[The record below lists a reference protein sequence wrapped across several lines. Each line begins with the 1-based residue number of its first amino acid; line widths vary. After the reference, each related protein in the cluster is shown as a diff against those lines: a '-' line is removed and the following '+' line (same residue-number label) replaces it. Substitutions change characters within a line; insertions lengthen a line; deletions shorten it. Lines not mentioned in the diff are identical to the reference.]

1 MQLIGMEFCTHRSG
15 NLMILMRTFVEGVQ
29 DIANSSQSL
38 KLSEHSLI
46 GEFLGCLIF
55 KINIVTQVIYLDE

>member
-1 MQLIGMEFCTHRSG
+1 
-15 NLMILMRTFVEGVQ
+15 MILMRTFVEGVQ
-29 DIANSSQSL
+29 DIVNSSQSL

-55 KINIVTQVIYLDE
+55 RSNRVTQVIYLDE

>member
-1 MQLIGMEFCTHRSG
+1 MQLIGMEFCTHKSG

-29 DIANSSQSL
+29 DIVNSSQSL

-55 KINIVTQVIYLDE
+55 RSNRITQVIYSDG

>member
-1 MQLIGMEFCTHRSG
+1 
-15 NLMILMRTFVEGVQ
+15 MILMRTFVEGVQ
-29 DIANSSQSL
+29 DIVNSSQSL

-55 KINIVTQVIYLDE
+55 RRNKITQVIYSDE

>member
-1 MQLIGMEFCTHRSG
+1 MQLIGMEFCTHKSG

-29 DIANSSQSL
+29 DIVNSSQSL
-38 KLSEHSLI
+38 KLSEYSLI

-55 KINIVTQVIYLDE
+55 RSNRITQVIYSDG